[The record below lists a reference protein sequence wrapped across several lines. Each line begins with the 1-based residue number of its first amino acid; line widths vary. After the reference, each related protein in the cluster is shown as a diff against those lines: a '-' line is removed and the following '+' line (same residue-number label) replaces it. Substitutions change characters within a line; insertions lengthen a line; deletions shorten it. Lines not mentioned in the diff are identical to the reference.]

1 MSDRGRRDGPLGRE
15 SESRADRALSPV
27 VGKALELGIVV
38 LFIALL
44 TTTFYGDVVPDYR
57 TAAAA
62 EVGERA
68 LVGAAESVES
78 SVPSR
83 TARIDR
89 RVAVSLPATIRG
101 DPYRVRAVPAAN
113 GSAAELV
120 LDHPDDGVGG
130 RVTLSFPARGAN
142 VSGTWRSVSESW
154 VVVRGDGG
162 HVAVTLSNG
171 TPAANDGATAGRVE
185 ASAAR
190 RPSAHGGQP

>member
-1 MSDRGRRDGPLGRE
+1 VSDREWQNGPHGRE

-38 LFIALL
+38 LFVALL
-44 TTTFYGDVVPDYR
+44 TTAFYGDVVPDYR

-62 EVGERA
+62 ELGERA
-68 LVGAAESVES
+68 LVDAAESVES
-78 SVPSR
+78 SVPPR
-83 TARIDR
+83 TVRIDR

-113 GSAAELV
+113 GSTAELA

-130 RVTLSFPARGAN
+130 RVTLSFPARGAT

-162 HVAVTLSNG
+162 RVSVALSNG
-171 TPAANDGATAGRVE
+171 NPARNEDATAGRVG

-190 RPSAHGGQP
+190 RPTAPGGQS